1 MSVKVDWQ
9 IIDEDEAWSDEPPP
23 VVKQKRQVPRWLM
36 MALALIPVLAI
47 AIAVAYIAWTYHAQ
61 LNQVA
66 GPVQQVARME
76 LQSVAINDQTSFMA
90 LQDPDNPTWRQAQK
104 NAFGRLDRIGLP
116 EFGWRSTNVAPQV
129 GRVSLEP
136 GGAVVNMAYQFT
148 VTQPMP
154 GGPVTVT
161 LQVPEFFKP
170 TPSGW
175 VHAMPGPDFWG
186 AERTQSGKRVTV
198 FYYQRDADV
207 VEPLISR
214 MDDLVT
220 RLCSPLACP
229 SPITVVFENS
239 LGFGG
244 GFYGNRSATVRL
256 PSPHLIALPTDT
268 RSRDELYRALETRLV
283 RTLVFQASG
292 FGPNMNR
299 RASLEIV
306 QWELARMGLAGP
318 LVTNDTRHS
327 LANELRSGSSLP
339 LEIIPLHSNS
349 ARLDTSSDTM
359 LSLAFAFLEDTFGAG
374 TVERLIPAM
383 GTSATIGDAIRAA
396 LSVNPNTLD
405 RTWRE
410 YLREQ
415 ASLAG
420 RQA

>member
-1 MSVKVDWQ
+1 
-9 IIDEDEAWSDEPPP
+9 
-23 VVKQKRQVPRWLM
+23 
-36 MALALIPVLAI
+36 LALIPVLAI
-47 AIAVAYIAWTYHAQ
+47 AIAATYIGWTYHAQ
-61 LNQVA
+61 LSRVTE
-66 GPVQQVARME
+66 PVQQVARME
-76 LQSVAINDQTSFMA
+76 LQSVAIDDQTSFMA
-90 LQDPDNPTWRQAQK
+90 LQDPDNLTWRQTQK
-104 NAFGRLDRIGLP
+104 SAFGRLERIGLP
-116 EFGWRSTNVAPQV
+116 EFGWTSTGMAPQV
-129 GRVSLEP
+129 GRVSL
-136 GGAVVNMAYQFT
+136 VNVTYQFT

-154 GGPVTVT
+154 SGPMTVT

-175 VHAMPGPDFWG
+175 VHAMPGSDFWG
-186 AERTQSGKRVTV
+186 SERTQIGKHITV
-198 FYYQRDADV
+198 LYYQRDANII
-207 VEPLISR
+207 EPLISR

-220 RLCSPLACP
+220 RLCSPLSCP
-229 SPITVVFENS
+229 SPIMVVFENS
-239 LGFGG
+239 LGFRGG
-244 GFYGNRSATVRL
+244 SYRNQPATIRL
-256 PSPHLIALPTDT
+256 PSPHLLALPTDT

-383 GTSATIGDAIRAA
+383 RTSATIGDAIRTA
-396 LSVNPNTLD
+396 LNVNPSTLE
-405 RTWRE
+405 RTWRK